1 MGRPKGQPVLSR
13 DRILDTALRLV
24 DRDGLDGLSMRKL
37 AGELGVDPMSI
48 YHHIPN
54 KDALL
59 RALVERVF
67 TAMPAPPRQGDW
79 KRRVRRWAHGYR
91 AVAAAHP
98 NLVLRIVA
106 DPATVAVA
114 AVHANESLF
123 EALEASGLPPALVV
137 RAADVVVDFVNGAAL
152 ALASPLTPGVD
163 TVEAFEAELTA
174 TPAERRTSVQ
184 RRILADRDLLE
195 HRDSFDFGLDVILS
209 GIDQLRSRRRRD
221 GNAATR
227 ELAPRPHHA
236 RSGLSRSPQRPEL

>member
-13 DRILDTALRLV
+13 DRILDAALRLV

-137 RAADVVVDFVNGAAL
+137 RAADVIVDFVNGAAL

-174 TPAERRTSVQ
+174 TPAERTSVQ

-221 GNAATR
+221 GNAAT
-227 ELAPRPHHA
+227 EGPAPRPDQV
-236 RSGLSRSPQRPEL
+236 RSRLSRSPPPTKL